1 MRSRPP
7 KPPRA
12 QARARTRGHRQHQ
25 RTPHTTPVGH
35 ATPVGHT
42 TPFGLLGVIAAI
54 LTLVFIGTAAVKGA
68 KTPSATAT
76 APAPTYSLTAPAGAH
91 GPPVEVSSD
100 RSTSTGNHY
109 RRDNERDPGREKDKD
124 RNQARRCTRTAPGEP
139 SPHRRPLPP
148 APRAAHS
155 YPTAFRLPSHT
166 GSAASLTTSRAGLG
180 NRPALHCL
188 HCVFRC

>member
-12 QARARTRGHRQHQ
+12 QARARTRGYPQHR
-25 RTPHTTPVGH
+25 RSPHTTPV
-35 ATPVGHT
+35 
-42 TPFGLLGVIAAI
+42 GLLGVIAAI

-76 APAPTYSLTAPAGAH
+76 APAPAYSLTPTAPAGAH

-100 RSTSTGNHY
+100 RTTNTGNLY

-139 SPHRRPLPP
+139 SPHRRPFPP
-148 APRAAHS
+148 APRAAHP
-155 YPTAFRLPSHT
+155 YPTAFCLPPHT